1 MRECYVQRGG
11 GGVTTVRAACRD
23 VRVLLRALLRRCGSV
38 ETAWGLR
45 CSSAGAA
52 WGRRGTGVKASLGLS
67 ESSVRSRESG
77 LLLRGGGLW

>member
-1 MRECYVQRGG
+1 MRCYGGAAVWRRRGG
-11 GGVTTVRAACRD
+11 CVAA
-23 VRVLLRALLRRCGSV
+23 
-38 ETAWGLR
+38 
-45 CSSAGAA
+45 SAGAA